1 MASNCMTR
9 GLCFP
14 TNALQSMQWSLQCR
28 PLSARRHTSRVKRV
42 AFQRHRREDYDY
54 RMAIAVTAD
63 DKYYVWRHPIDGR
76 KACIHKA
83 VPESTTILQTFPDL
97 CQPVVTSDGHKHGV
111 KVVAVF
117 GRDGEE
123 VIVVTADDRVFGFGA
138 NRFGRLG
145 LGSLDQMRHFEW
157 KPIPIEDPKP
167 KTAPE
172 FVDQNTG
179 GSGSSS
185 GGPVVGEE
193 EDRQQPKIYAKDSMD
208 RFGDDL
214 CALILSYLPLKHRF
228 PLECVSKQ
236 FRRKVFDSVVIIKI
250 RNQLFGLKGNT
261 SADIIKLL
269 ERVAEKCPN
278 IQFIDCQNRKGS
290 DALEMFPTISH
301 KFPHLREIYCYLVG
315 NSDQWLPVLAPLIT
329 RVFVNHNI
337 QSLTQCHRLSHL
349 EVVFLSHVFDSTSD
363 ELLVKN
369 LQDFKFL
376 MIASAE
382 EYDRLSRF
390 VAGNQSLKE
399 LSIEVHVKTSLAEMA
414 KQLSRL
420 PQLRSLGLSI
430 AQGYRVYQLGDPLAD
445 SLRTIGMN
453 CKQLKRL
460 SLKCWH
466 YATLNPLKDWPQLK
480 RLHLE
485 LLEIN
490 DWELLE
496 PLRHCRRL
504 THLSVY
510 LDKMGTNY
518 LLDCDKHWPRLQ
530 YLNVR
535 HRDGEHSYESDIDIR
550 DTDFEELD
558 GEHSYES
565 DIDIRDTDF
574 EELFSKSPKLKN
586 ITIREN
592 KVLLF
597 ERK

>member
-1 MASNCMTR
+1 MAQQLTQVMAS
-9 GLCFP
+9 
-14 TNALQSMQWSLQCR
+14 
-28 PLSARRHTSRVKRV
+28 H
-42 AFQRHRREDYDY
+42 E
-54 RMAIAVTAD
+54 
-63 DKYYVWRHPIDGR
+63 
-76 KACIHKA
+76 
-83 VPESTTILQTFPDL
+83 TTD
-97 CQPVVTSDGHKHGV
+97 
-111 KVVAVF
+111 
-117 GRDGEE
+117 DGEE
-123 VIVVTADDRVFGFGA
+123 ERKQQPKFIRK
-138 NRFGRLG
+138 RLI
-145 LGSLDQMRHFEW
+145 DCHFEL
-157 KPIPIEDPKP
+157 KTIPIEDPKP

-185 GGPVVGEE
+185 GGGGRSDGDSSGGGPVVGEE

-236 FRRKVFDSVVIIKI
+236 FRRKVFESVVNIKI
-250 RNQLFGLKGNT
+250 RKELFGLKGNT
-261 SADIIKLL
+261 SAHIIGVL
-269 ERVAEKCPN
+269 ERMAEKCPN
-278 IQFIDCQNRKGS
+278 IQFIDCQNRNGS
-290 DALEMFPTISH
+290 NALHMFPTISH

-329 RVFVNHNI
+329 RVLVNHNYK
-337 QSLTQCHRLSHL
+337 SLTQCHRLSHL

-369 LQDFKFL
+369 LQLFKFW

-390 VAGNQSLKE
+390 VSGNQSLKE
-399 LSIEVHVKTSLAEMA
+399 LSIETHVKTSLAEIA

-420 PQLRSLGLSI
+420 PQLRSLGLNI
-430 AQGYRVYQLGDPLAD
+430 AQGYRMYQLGDSLAD
-445 SLRTIGMN
+445 SLRTIGVN

-485 LLEIN
+485 LLETN

-504 THLSVY
+504 THLSLFMY
-510 LDKMGTNY
+510 KMGTNY

-530 YLNVR
+530 YLYVR
-535 HRDGEHSYESDIDIR
+535 HR
-550 DTDFEELD
+550 D